1 MARTLLFRARMKT
14 LTIALLLLAPLA
26 SYAQETEP
34 PDGTKIFSA
43 SVSGIDNS
51 RLSPGLQEEIKKLS
65 GTSLN
70 RQVLREIASRIEAEQ
85 PRYVTAVRI
94 MGDPDGEA
102 RVTFVVARIRDQGRD
117 PNINTKYIVD
127 QVEVKGVPDRDV
139 SPELRKELNSLV
151 GKPLDSEAADR
162 LGNQLRADFPTYD
175 LHRATARSDQPG
187 HVKLIYY
194 LRLPDWARWL
204 RFEPLGGNALFHSDQ
219 GWGALL
225 PLAISSRDVLV
236 APIFAWDTADELV
249 EEYSGFGV
257 RVDARR
263 LGTDRVG
270 LFFEWSTYDQT
281 WREQTL
287 AALALNPQIARPYRN
302 RMTVTPMMKFAFTQQ
317 LSVAGGVGITELDPL
332 LDPMNDELGLPS
344 QMANAAIGSVRYK
357 QHWDGASGI
366 NHDVAATFTL
376 RSGTSALQSD
386 FEYDR
391 YLTQADYAFRMRKHR
406 VQGTAMFGRINGTAP
421 LFERFVLGDSRTLRG
436 WDKYDITPA
445 GGDRMFHASGEYH
458 FHGLMLFLDAGSVWD
473 TGVDKRVRFSTGAGV
488 TAGPVFATLG
498 FPLNTDEF
506 RAVFTMGFRF
516 GVPPLTL
523 AKQ

>member
-1 MARTLLFRARMKT
+1 MARTLLFPARMKT
-14 LTIALLLLAPLA
+14 LTIALLLLTPLA
-26 SYAQETEP
+26 SSAQETEP

-51 RLSPGLQEEIKKLS
+51 RLSPGLQEEIKKLA
-65 GTSLN
+65 GTALN

-102 RVTFVVARIRDQGRD
+102 HVTFVVARIRDQGRD

-127 QVEVKGVPDRDV
+127 QVDVKGVPDRDV
-139 SPELRKELNSLV
+139 SPELRKELQSLV
-151 GKPLDSEAADR
+151 GKPLDSEAAER

-175 LHRATARSDQPG
+175 LHRTTQRSDQPG
-187 HVKLIYY
+187 HIKLVYF

-204 RFEPLGGNALFHSDQ
+204 RFEPLDGNALYHSDQ

-249 EEYSGFGV
+249 EEYSGFGI

-281 WREQTL
+281 WRDQTL
-287 AALALNPQIARPYRN
+287 AALALNPQIPRPYRN

-332 LDPMNDELGLPS
+332 IEELGLSS
-344 QMANAAIGSVRYK
+344 QMANVAIGSVRYK
-357 QHWDGASGI
+357 QHWDGASGSGI
-366 NHDVAATFTL
+366 DHDVAATFTL
-376 RSGTSALQSD
+376 RSGTSALESD
-386 FEYDR
+386 FDYDR
-391 YLTQADYAFRMRKHR
+391 YLTQAAYAFRMRRHR
-406 VQGTAMFGRINGTAP
+406 VQGSVMFGRINGTAP

-436 WDKYDITPA
+436 WDKYDITPM

-473 TGVDKRVRFSTGAGV
+473 TGFDKRVRFSTGAGV

-498 FPLNTDEF
+498 FPLNTDQF

-516 GVPPLTL
+516 GVPSLTL

>member
-1 MARTLLFRARMKT
+1 MRMFLLALLFVPTFAQ
-14 LTIALLLLAPLA
+14 
-26 SYAQETEP
+26 AQETEP

-43 SVSGIDNS
+43 SVSGIDNN
-51 RLSPGLQEEIKKLS
+51 RLSPGLQEEIKKLA
-65 GTSLN
+65 GTSLS

-117 PNINTKYIVD
+117 PNINTKYLVD
-127 QVEVKGVPDRDV
+127 QVEVKGVPDRDI
-139 SPELRKELNSLV
+139 SPELRKELQSMV
-151 GKPLDSEAADR
+151 GKPLDSDAADR
-162 LGNQLRADFPTYD
+162 LGNQLRAEFPTYD
-175 LHRATARSDQPG
+175 LHRATSRSSEQG
-187 HVKLIYY
+187 RIRVIYF

-204 RFEPLGGNALFHSDQ
+204 RFEPMDANALFHSDQ

-225 PLAISSRDVLV
+225 PLAITSRDVLV
-236 APIFAWDTADELV
+236 APIFAWDTADELI

-263 LGTDRVG
+263 LGTDRLG
-270 LFFEWSTYDQT
+270 LFFEWSTYDQE
-281 WREQTL
+281 WRDATL
-287 AALALNPQIARPYRN
+287 ATLALNPQIPGAYRN
-302 RMTVTPMMKFAFTQQ
+302 RMTVTPMMKFAITQQ

-332 LDPMNDELGLPS
+332 LEPINDEVGLPS
-344 QMANAAIGSVRYK
+344 QMANAFIGSVRYK
-357 QHWDGASGI
+357 QHWDAESGI
-366 NHDVAATFTL
+366 DHDAAASFTV

-391 YLTQADYAFRMRKHR
+391 YLVQANYAFRQRRHR
-406 VQGTAMFGRINGTAP
+406 VLASAMFGRINGQAP
-421 LFERFVLGDSRTLRG
+421 LFERFALGDSRTLRG
-436 WDKYDITPA
+436 WDKYDIAPA
-445 GGDRMFHASGEYH
+445 GGDRMFSASAEYH
-458 FHGLMLFLDAGSVWD
+458 FHALMLFLDAGSVWD

-516 GVPPLTL
+516 GIAPLVL